1 MRIDITPRVF
11 LEFWILEIFWDK
23 KGKSIGLLSIPTNYI
38 IMISNWKTLQA
49 KAFDIIREKF
59 DVVVASQED
68 DFSGVDCVVFN
79 KGKAIKVDV
88 KAQTKDSMKCKDT
101 IILSKR
107 HSNGVPKYIEKND
120 ISVWIVYVETKEIYA
135 LPPELLHDLDKYPE
149 KYKPAQHD
157 YFGRAHWLAV
167 VPLTDCIKVM

>member
-59 DVVVASQED
+59 DVV
-68 DFSGVDCVVFN
+68 FN
-79 KGKAIKVDV
+79 EGKAIKVDV

-107 HSNGVPKYIEKND
+107 HSSGVPKYIEKND

-135 LPPELLHDLDKYPE
+135 LPPKLLHDLDKYPE